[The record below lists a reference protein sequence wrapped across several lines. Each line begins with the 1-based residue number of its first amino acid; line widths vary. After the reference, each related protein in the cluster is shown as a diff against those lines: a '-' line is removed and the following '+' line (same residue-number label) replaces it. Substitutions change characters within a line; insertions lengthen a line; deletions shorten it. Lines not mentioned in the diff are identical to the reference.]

1 MCTRVVWRSGCSG
14 TIICVYCVGS
24 IGICV
29 VWGVGQVLS
38 KMINIIEGM
47 LEYEIILSDITQT
60 KISKHVRKQ
69 QNVLIFFQNNICN
82 IIIVCKTIYSCKP
95 VDIHAYRSQFLLIFF
110 FCWYFQFL
118 LQKCNVAKPIPVSGL
133 TVKNLP
139 LYINLTNRYYTAI
152 CDSRKLIFPLH

>member
-1 MCTRVVWRSGCSG
+1 MCSG

-29 VWGVGQVLS
+29 VSGVGQVLS

-69 QNVLIFFQNNICN
+69 QNVLLFFQNNICN
-82 IIIVCKTIYSCKP
+82 IIIVCKTIY
-95 VDIHAYRSQFLLIFF
+95 
-110 FCWYFQFL
+110 
-118 LQKCNVAKPIPVSGL
+118 
-133 TVKNLP
+133 
-139 LYINLTNRYYTAI
+139 
-152 CDSRKLIFPLH
+152 

>member
-1 MCTRVVWRSGCSG
+1 MCTRVVWRSVCSG

-69 QNVLIFFQNNICN
+69 QNVLIFFSKQ
-82 IIIVCKTIYSCKP
+82 
-95 VDIHAYRSQFLLIFF
+95 HL
-110 FCWYFQFL
+110 
-118 LQKCNVAKPIPVSGL
+118 
-133 TVKNLP
+133 
-139 LYINLTNRYYTAI
+139 
-152 CDSRKLIFPLH
+152 